1 MFLKKYNK
9 VYMFDD
15 KILNI
20 QNQINKKLVRPQT
33 PNRMNFKIN
42 FTGAKKGNI
51 NQKLKR
57 Y

>member
-20 QNQINKKLVRPQT
+20 QNQINKKLVRPET

-42 FTGAKKGNI
+42 FRGANKGNI